1 MNDEAAESRGPS
13 GPSQDAPVPSVPAT
27 PDSDTPTEAAPT
39 EPTAEMPTAEVPTAA
54 VPTAAVPTAA
64 VPAAEV
70 PLAEAPTA
78 AVPTAEGDT
87 AATPAAAEPATSE
100 VPPAW
105 TPPAGGVP
113 EADEPTAATPPPG
126 GTTPPP
132 PPPPG
137 SNNMPPWM
145 TNLGGPGFSRDKL
158 VRPRQGRYVAGVCAA
173 LARATNTDPVL
184 WRVLLAVLGILSG
197 VGVLL
202 YLIGW
207 LIIPAEG
214 DTASPIESLLGKGRS
229 GMAPLSV
236 VVLGAAAVLS
246 FAFIVHDGMRAAVL
260 AAAVILGAIL
270 LIKRSGSHS
279 SNEAPATFP
288 AAGPVPPGPG
298 APAPADA
305 TAQFATPPF
314 APQPFGAPAA
324 GAPAGPSAE
333 APLTAPLP
341 PLVPEP
347 PAAPSYSSAPPA
359 EGYRPPFAPH
369 GPWGSAQSSQPAYQQ
384 PERHQRP
391 PRPPRPRRERSK
403 LGRLTF
409 FAVVVVIGLMAVL
422 DNAGASIAISAYFAA
437 ALVTIA
443 LGLILGA
450 WFGRARGLIALA
462 LIASLGLAASTSA
475 ERFGDQFGNSVY
487 RPAALAAVADRY
499 DFTAGNAT
507 LDLREVSFTGQQQT
521 ITATMKVG
529 QLKVLL
535 PPTVDTTATVQ
546 LKNGRAVILG
556 HELDDHNVDG
566 TTVSDQGTDGA
577 GGGTLKLDLQ
587 MDTGNLEVIR

>member
-13 GPSQDAPVPSVPAT
+13 GPSQDAPAPSVPAT
-27 PDSDTPTEAAPT
+27 PDSDPPTEALPT
-39 EPTAEMPTAEVPTAA
+39 EAVPTEAVQAEATQAEPTPAEATQAEPTPAEATQTEPTPAEPTHAEVTQAEPTAEMPTAE
-54 VPTAAVPTAA
+54 
-64 VPAAEV
+64 
-70 PLAEAPTA
+70 
-78 AVPTAEGDT
+78 
-87 AATPAAAEPATSE
+87 TPAAD

-105 TPPAGGVP
+105 TPPPGGVP
-113 EADEPTAATPPPG
+113 QADAPPVNDTPPADD
-126 GTTPPP
+126 TPPP
-132 PPPPG
+132 PPPG
-137 SNNMPPWM
+137 ANNMPPWM

-158 VRPRQGRYVAGVCAA
+158 VRPRQGRYIAGVCAA

-260 AAAVILGAIL
+260 AAAVILGAVL
-270 LIKRSGSHS
+270 LIKRSGSTS
-279 SNEAPATFP
+279 PSEAATFP
-288 AAGPVPPGPG
+288 APAAPGPVPP
-298 APAPADA
+298 PAGTPPA
-305 TAQFATPPF
+305 TARFSTPSYS
-314 APQPFGAPAA
+314 APQFTAPAA
-324 GAPAGPSAE
+324 STATEEPV
-333 APLTAPLP
+333 TAPLP
-341 PLVPEP
+341 PPAPEP

-369 GPWGSAQSSQPAYQQ
+369 GPWGPSGQQPYQQ
-384 PERHQRP
+384 SERHPRP

-422 DNAGASIAISAYFAA
+422 DNAGAHIAISAYFAA
-437 ALVTIA
+437 ALVIIA
-443 LGLILGA
+443 LGLIVGA
-450 WFGRARGLIALA
+450 WFGRARGLIFLA
-462 LIASLGLAASTSA
+462 VLASIGLAASTSA
-475 ERFGDQFGNSVY
+475 ERFGSQIGNSVY
-487 RPAALAAVADRY
+487 RPATLAAVADRY

-507 LDLREVSFTGQQQT
+507 LDLRDVNFAGQQQT
-521 ITATMKVG
+521 ITATMRFG

-535 PPTVDTTATVQ
+535 PPTVDTTATVHM
-546 LKNGRAVILG
+546 NDGRAVFLG
-556 HELDDHNVDG
+556 HELNDHNVD
-566 TTVSDQGTDGA
+566 TTVSDQGPDGA

-587 MDTGNLEVIR
+587 MDTGNLEVAR